1 MQRVVCYLMTRNIYL
16 DVLPSLKSLLKNGN
30 VDRVYLL
37 IEDDDIGFDL
47 PDKVIT
53 MRVVPSAYFRS
64 DGPNYSCRW
73 TCMVLMKTVMPY
85 LFPKHKRIL
94 TLDVDTIVRGD
105 LSPLWDLDMG
115 DNYVAGAIEPYWV
128 DQQQGTP
135 YINAGVIMWNLEKY
149 RGAMCNAVIRS
160 LNAEHWGLAEQACI
174 NSLCKGKIL
183 QIGAEWNAGDWTGM
197 PPEDEIRIRHRM
209 ASRGTWKT
217 EPEVLRYG
225 RMTWEEVFA

>member
-1 MQRVVCYLMTRNIYL
+1 MQRVVCYLMTRNIYN

-94 TLDVDTIVRGD
+94 TLDVDTIVRVD

-128 DQQQGTP
+128 NQQQGTP

-149 RGAMCNAVIRS
+149 RGKMCDAVIRS
-160 LNAEHWGLAEQACI
+160 LNSEHWGLAEQACI

-183 QIGAEWNAGDWTGM
+183 QIGVEWNAGEWTGM

>member
-1 MQRVVCYLMTRNIYL
+1 MQRVVCYLMTRNIYN

-64 DGPNYSCRW
+64 DGPNYNSRW
-73 TCMVLMKTVMPY
+73 TYMVLMKTVMPY
-85 LFPKHKRIL
+85 LFHKHKRIL

-128 DQQQGTP
+128 NQQQGTP

-149 RGAMCNAVIRS
+149 RGKMCDTVIQS
-160 LNAEHWGLAEQACI
+160 LNAEHWGLVEQACI
-174 NSLCKGKIL
+174 NSFCKGKIL
-183 QIGAEWNAGDWTGM
+183 PIGPEWNAGDWTGM
-197 PPEDEIRIRHRM
+197 PPEDEIRLRHRM
-209 ASRGTWKT
+209 ASRGPWKT
-217 EPEVLRYG
+217 EPEVEEYRA
-225 RMTWEEVFA
+225 MSWEEALR

>member
-1 MQRVVCYLMTRNIYL
+1 
-16 DVLPSLKSLLKNGN
+16 
-30 VDRVYLL
+30 
-37 IEDDDIGFDL
+37 
-47 PDKVIT
+47 
-53 MRVVPSAYFRS
+53 
-64 DGPNYSCRW
+64 
-73 TCMVLMKTVMPY
+73 MVLMKTVMPY

-128 DQQQGTP
+128 NQQQGTP

-149 RGAMCNAVIRS
+149 RGKMCDAVIRS
-160 LNAEHWGLAEQACI
+160 LNAEHWGLVEQACI

-183 QIGAEWNAGDWTGM
+183 PIGPEWNAGDWTGM

-217 EPEVLRYG
+217 EPEVLHYG
-225 RMTWEEVFA
+225 GMTWEEVFA

>member
-1 MQRVVCYLMTRNIYL
+1 
-16 DVLPSLKSLLKNGN
+16 
-30 VDRVYLL
+30 
-37 IEDDDIGFDL
+37 
-47 PDKVIT
+47 
-53 MRVVPSAYFRS
+53 
-64 DGPNYSCRW
+64 
-73 TCMVLMKTVMPY
+73 MVLMKTVMPY

-128 DQQQGTP
+128 HQQQGTP

-149 RGAMCNAVIRS
+149 RGKMCDAVIRS

-183 QIGAEWNAGDWTGM
+183 PIGPEWNAGDWTGM

-217 EPEVLRYG
+217 EPEVLRYCK
-225 RMTWEEVFA
+225 MTWEEVFA